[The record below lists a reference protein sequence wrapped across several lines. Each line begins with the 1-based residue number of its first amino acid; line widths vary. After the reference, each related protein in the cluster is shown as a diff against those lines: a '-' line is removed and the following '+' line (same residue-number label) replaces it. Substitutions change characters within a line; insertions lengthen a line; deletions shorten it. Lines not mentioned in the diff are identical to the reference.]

1 MVAERKEFIPGI
13 QEAKDKSR
21 KQGFRKEHK
30 NLSTERERE
39 LRDYRKLV
47 VLFVCKHRESWVLLY
62 SDSSASQIWL
72 LLFFL
77 SCFSVFCF

>member
-13 QEAKDKSR
+13 QEAKDKPR

-47 VLFVCKHRESWVLLY
+47 VLFV
-62 SDSSASQIWL
+62 
-72 LLFFL
+72 
-77 SCFSVFCF
+77 